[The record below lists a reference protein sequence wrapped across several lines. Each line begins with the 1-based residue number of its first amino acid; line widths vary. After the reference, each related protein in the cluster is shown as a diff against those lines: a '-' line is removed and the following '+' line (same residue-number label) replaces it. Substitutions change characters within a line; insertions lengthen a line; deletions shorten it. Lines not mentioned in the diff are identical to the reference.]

1 MAQEMAPKPAE
12 KPVKET
18 LTVDQIVRLL
28 CVGLKRNLSTVPTS
42 SANRVSTH
50 EQHLLLQG
58 RPRASGGGRHER
70 NGTGTAICDAGLAQ

>member
-28 CVGLKRNLSTVPTS
+28 CVGAKRNLLAVSTS

-50 EQHLLLQG
+50 EQH
-58 RPRASGGGRHER
+58 
-70 NGTGTAICDAGLAQ
+70 

>member
-1 MAQEMAPKPAE
+1 MAREMAPKPAK

-28 CVGLKRNLSTVPTS
+28 CVGVKRNLS
-42 SANRVSTH
+42 
-50 EQHLLLQG
+50 
-58 RPRASGGGRHER
+58 ASGGGRHER